1 MPTCYIV
8 GAGDFTP
15 RGFAP
20 VPGDLVLAADGG
32 YRALYSLG
40 YTPDLLLG
48 DFDSLGDLPLPP
60 DLPVLR
66 FPARKDDTDTGLA
79 LRHGLDRG
87 FRDFALYGCAGGR
100 VDHLLANLQS
110 MARVSRLGATIRLAA
125 PEYDAWALTGPA
137 PDTSASHASASDAL
151 VLHASAPHASAPHAS
166 APHISASHASAPSTS
181 APSTP
186 ASSTPAPSTPAPDAL
201 APHASASHASAP
213 STSAP
218 STPAPD
224 ASGPAPHAP
233 HTPAPHASGPAPHA
247 PDGPAATLTLPDRP
261 GGTLVSVFC
270 HGDRAEGVTLTGLA
284 YPLSD
289 AALTGDFPLGVSNRR
304 LEGRPATVS
313 VRRGT
318 LLIFQGA

>member
-1 MPTCYIV
+1 MPTCYVV

-20 VPGDLVLAADGG
+20 GPGDLVLAADGG

-48 DFDSLGDLPLPP
+48 DFDSLGDLPLPA

-66 FPARKDDTDTGLA
+66 FPVRKDDTDAGLA
-79 LRHGLDRG
+79 LRHGLDLG

-100 VDHLLANLQS
+100 VDHLLANFQS
-110 MARVSRLGATIRLAA
+110 MARVSRLGATVRLAA
-125 PEYDAWALTGPA
+125 PDYDAWSLTGPA
-137 PDTSASHASASDAL
+137 PDA
-151 VLHASAPHASAPHAS
+151 
-166 APHISASHASAPSTS
+166 
-181 APSTP
+181 
-186 ASSTPAPSTPAPDAL
+186 PAPAPVLAL
-201 APHASASHASAP
+201 PP
-213 STSAP
+213 
-218 STPAPD
+218 
-224 ASGPAPHAP
+224 
-233 HTPAPHASGPAPHA
+233 
-247 PDGPAATLTLPDRP
+247 RP

-270 HGDRAEGVTLTGLA
+270 QGDRAEGVTLTGLA

-304 LEGRPATVS
+304 LDGQRATVA

-318 LLIFQGA
+318 LLILQSAGPDIA

>member
-15 RGFAP
+15 RGFVP

-48 DFDSLGDLPLPP
+48 DFDSLCDLPLPP

-137 PDTSASHASASDAL
+137 PDASAPSTPAPDAP
-151 VLHASAPHASAPHAS
+151 APHASGPAPHAPHTPAPHAS

-186 ASSTPAPSTPAPDAL
+186 A
-201 APHASASHASAP
+201 
-213 STSAP
+213 
-218 STPAPD
+218 PD
-224 ASGPAPHAP
+224 ASG
-233 HTPAPHASGPAPHA
+233 PHASGPAPHA
-247 PDGPAATLTLPDRP
+247 HDGPAATLTLPDRP

-270 HGDRAEGVTLTGLA
+270 HGDRAEGVTLTGLS
-284 YPLSD
+284 YPLDD
-289 AALTGDFPLGVSNRR
+289 ADLTGDFPLGVSNRR
-304 LEGRPATVS
+304 LEGQPATVS